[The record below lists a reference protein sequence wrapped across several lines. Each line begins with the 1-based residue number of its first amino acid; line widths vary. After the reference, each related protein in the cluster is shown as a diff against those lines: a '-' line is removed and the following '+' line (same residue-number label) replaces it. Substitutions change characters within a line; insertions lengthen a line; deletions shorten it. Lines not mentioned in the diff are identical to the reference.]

1 MPRMNI
7 VADIHSVNQTL
18 LKVSAQLKEFEDN
31 ISSRFCIPDDLPPIQ
46 KFIITA
52 FLNGYIGSKEILEFG
67 KLQNKKLSLDHV
79 QYHIRVL
86 RDIFD
91 VSNRS
96 QLLRYFM
103 AHFVR
108 Y

>member
-1 MPRMNI
+1 MPCINI
-7 VADIHSVNQTL
+7 VAEMQSANQTL
-18 LKVSAQLKEFEDN
+18 LKLRAQLKEFEDN

-86 RDIFD
+86 RNIFD
-91 VSNRS
+91 VSSRS

-103 AHFVR
+103 ANFVK